1 MYQRPL
7 RALSTD
13 WQTHYASSWW
23 LPTTNHQP
31 PTTDYVP
38 LPQIKIPARRA
49 GQESGADHVDGPAHA
64 GGRRRLVRQLGLRRR
79 GDALRQPF
87 AQDRRRRRLCAILY
101 SARIFFNQRRALG
114 RREPVVAGAQA
125 FDRDLSASRRAAV
138 VVDGGAPGARFAGGA
153 GAIERE
159 SGREAARRLSRTI
172 PGRGPGDRPKS
183 EPPRRREFWRGS
195 VAASI
200 AGAGRFAG
208 ADLSRRD
215 AYRPPE

>member
-31 PTTDYVP
+31 PTTAYVP
-38 LPQIKIPARRA
+38 LQQIKIPARRA

-79 GDALRQPF
+79 GDPLRQPF
-87 AQDRRRRRLCAILY
+87 AQDRRRRRLCARFY
-101 SARIFFNQRRALG
+101 SARLFFDQGRALG

-153 GAIERE
+153 GAIERG
-159 SGREAARRLSRTI
+159 SGGGAARRLAPTI
-172 PGRGPGDRPKS
+172 PSRGPGGPPKTQAAPRP
-183 EPPRRREFWRGS
+183 
-195 VAASI
+195 A
-200 AGAGRFAG
+200 
-208 ADLSRRD
+208 
-215 AYRPPE
+215 